1 MLSHR
6 LALDVVERKIG
17 VVFPVEHRIDALS
30 SLFPPP
36 RGGGVGVVQV
46 VYHTIVQAFY
56 DHIDRARTLHY
67 KSVKNDAVA
76 MTARR
81 CERGKLDEDGWH

>member
-1 MLSHR
+1 MRVSIPPLS
-6 LALDVVERKIG
+6 ERVG
-17 VVFPVEHRIDALS
+17 A
-30 SLFPPP
+30 
-36 RGGGVGVVQV
+36 GGGRQEVVRVLRNQV
-46 VYHTIVQAFY
+46 SAVNHTIVQAFY

-81 CERGKLDEDGWH
+81 CERCKLDEDGWH

>member
-30 SLFPPP
+30 SLIPPP
-36 RGGGVGVVQV
+36 AV